1 MLLSIDGTLL
11 VQLVNFIIFLVI
23 LNAVYFRHVS
33 ASIAKRRAYLDGLS
47 HDIESLQGDVK
58 ALNDQADGKRAAAR
72 RAGDEAIAA
81 ARSESSAEAERIS
94 AEAVAKAQSLVDAA
108 HKQVA
113 NEVAQAR
120 ENEPALVSA
129 LSATML
135 ERAFPGSA
143 A

>member
-11 VQLVNFIIFLVI
+11 IQLANFIIFLVI
-23 LNAVYFRHVS
+23 LNAVYFRHVG
-33 ASIAKRRAYLDGLS
+33 AALAKRRAYIDGLS

-58 ALNDQADGKRAAAR
+58 ALNDQADGKRTAAR

-81 ARSESSAEAERIS
+81 ARAQSSAEAERLS
-94 AEAVAKAQSLVDAA
+94 AEAIAKAQSLVDAA

-113 NEVAQAR
+113 AETAQAR
-120 ENEPALVSA
+120 ENEPALGAA

-143 A
+143 V

>member
-1 MLLSIDGTLL
+1 MLSLDGTLL
-11 VQLVNFIIFLVI
+11 VQLVNFLVFLLI
-23 LNAVYFRHVS
+23 LNAIYFRHVG
-33 ASIAKRRAYLDGLS
+33 AAIAKRRAYINGLS
-47 HDIESLQGDVK
+47 QDIESLQGDVK

-72 RAGDEAIAA
+72 RAADEAIAA
-81 ARSESSAEAERIS
+81 ARAESSAEAERLS
-94 AEAVAKAQSLVDAA
+94 ADAIAKAQSLVEAA

-113 NEVAQAR
+113 TEVAQAR